1 MLSLPSYGVECALS
15 LEPVSIVAPGKRK
28 HAEQIFDLVALQWRD
43 DLKRHAREGRINRS
57 HYDWKTSRV
66 AIAEDRVVA
75 HFGVYNLEMRVGTAR
90 VQTAGVNLVVTDPDF
105 RKRGLMPP
113 TIRASLD
120 AMRANGYDLSIVCNA
135 IANYY
140 TRFGYVSAWPEYD
153 VTVRTRDLPHEAPD
167 FRLHRFAPRHRPD
180 LDALYNA
187 ENSTLTGTVVRP
199 TFLRTKEPGDLY
211 GYTWGE
217 GGAARGYVMYD
228 VVSNGRAVWHY
239 DSAGDPIERLWVFGL
254 IARREDCEEV
264 RFNRLHPH
272 SGMARAIR
280 TLNSTADETYRPTG
294 GWLVRVINLRSLFEK
309 LSGELSRRLA
319 CSHLA
324 GWRGDLLIATH
335 SEQVLLSID
344 RSRVEVLPPG
354 DAEHGIRGGEA
365 IARLVIGSAEPDE
378 LVQAHGMQLAGE
390 GLSLA
395 RVLFPAQR
403 PQMGNADL

>member
-1 MLSLPSYGVECALS
+1 MS

-28 HAEQIFDLVALQWRD
+28 HAEQIFELVATQWRD

-66 AIAEDRVVA
+66 GIANGRVVA
-75 HFGVYNLEMRVGTAR
+75 HFGVYNLTMRVGTAR
-90 VQTAGVNLVVTDPDF
+90 VATAGVNLVVTDPDF
-105 RKRGLMPP
+105 RQRGLMPS

-120 AMRANGYDLSIVCNA
+120 AMRKNGYELSLVCNA

-140 TRFGYVSAWPEYD
+140 TRFGYVSAWPEHD
-153 VTVRTRDLPHEAPD
+153 VTVRARDLPHDGPD
-167 FRLHRFAPRHRPD
+167 FRLHRFAPRHRPE
-180 LDALYNA
+180 LSQLYNT
-187 ENSTLTGTVVRP
+187 ENATLTGTVVRP

-211 GYTWGE
+211 GYTWGVGE
-217 GGAARGYVMYD
+217 AVRGYLMYD

-239 DSAGDPIERLWVFGL
+239 DSAGDAGERLRVMGQIERRAG
-254 IARREDCEEV
+254 CEEV
-264 RFNRLHPH
+264 RFISLHPN

-294 GWLVRVINLRSLFEK
+294 GWLVRVINLRTLFEK
-309 LSGELSRRLA
+309 LAGELSRRLA

-324 GWRGDLLIATH
+324 GWRGNLLIASQH
-335 SEQVLLSID
+335 EQVLLSID
-344 RSRVEVLPPG
+344 RSRVEMLPPE
-354 DAEHGIRGGEA
+354 DAEHEIRGGEA

-378 LVQAHGMQLAGE
+378 LVKAHNMQLSGDGMA
-390 GLSLA
+390 LA
-395 RVLFPAQR
+395 TVLFPAQR